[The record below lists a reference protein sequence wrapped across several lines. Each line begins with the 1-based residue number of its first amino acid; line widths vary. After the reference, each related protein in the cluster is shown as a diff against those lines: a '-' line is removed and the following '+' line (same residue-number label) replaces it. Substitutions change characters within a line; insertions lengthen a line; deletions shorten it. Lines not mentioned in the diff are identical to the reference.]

1 MPIVAKPYDLL
12 DEVSAQPLRQR
23 RAATPI
29 KALRVVP
36 ARHPWRCA
44 GSIFAALV

>member
-23 RAATPI
+23 RAAT
-29 KALRVVP
+29 LLMT
-36 ARHPWRCA
+36 
-44 GSIFAALV
+44 S